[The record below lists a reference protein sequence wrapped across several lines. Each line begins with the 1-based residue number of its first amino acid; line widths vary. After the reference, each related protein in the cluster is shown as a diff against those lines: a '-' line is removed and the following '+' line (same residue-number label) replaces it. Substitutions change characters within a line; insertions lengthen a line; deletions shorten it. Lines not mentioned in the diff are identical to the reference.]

1 MADPLV
7 YEFITIVCA
16 VTASGLWVQ
25 AALAYRS
32 LSPRRGLNAAA
43 AFWTAAALAAQAGA
57 SIAIMARALS

>member
-7 YEFITIVCA
+7 YEFIAIVCA
-16 VTASGLWVQ
+16 VTAAGLWVR

-43 AFWTAAALAAQAGA
+43 AYWTAAALAAQAGT
-57 SIAIMARALS
+57 SIAIIARDLS